1 MENVTS
7 EQELKQLLE
16 EGKISQDEYEQL
28 LSAMSKHPSGN
39 LPLSVPERPNIPA
52 PLKIVAWL
60 FIIGGIFACIDI
72 VTSLRKG
79 HVNLNLAIIGIFI
92 GFGLLKLHRGWR
104 TCALVFLWIFFI
116 GIPIISMFYLT
127 QPSSGFYIHIFGQ
140 PLPRNPIIILLI
152 DIIIFL
158 LLLWMYR
165 VLIRPE
171 IRSLFGINNH

>member
-39 LPLSVPERPNIPA
+39 LPLSVHERPNIPA
-52 PLKIVAWL
+52 LLKIVAWL

-127 QPSSGFYIHIFGQ
+127 QLSSGFSIHIFGQ